1 MIRSRRPIGH
11 PAAAGTTLVAAM
23 GARIRK
29 RLPAALALAGAG
41 ACAAAAVAFGI
52 VSVYTNDFSTAGK
65 GHQLS
70 GAQGSHCDKTVKNG
84 SLKVTVKQG
93 PEVCGYQLPVEGE
106 SRQPDHD
113 LQARMKLL
121 SLTPK
126 KLRKNAYVG
135 LEVRAG
141 GGSDYELRIFP
152 KGHRYV
158 IKRTPG
164 GSGFPVSGQDGAIK
178 PIDKLNTLRLQA
190 FGHVVK
196 AWVNGAKIAD
206 VADSSP
212 TDVRGRRLELVVS
225 NGKKTDKDVIARAD
239 DVRLSV
245 PTP

>member
-1 MIRSRRPIGH
+1 MIRSRPPIGR
-11 PAAAGTTLVAAM
+11 PARAVTTLVAAM

-29 RLPAALALAGAG
+29 RLPAALALVAAGA
-41 ACAAAAVAFGI
+41 AVAAAVAFGI
-52 VSVYTNDFSTAGK
+52 VDIYSNDFATAGK

-84 SLKVTVKQG
+84 TLQVTVKEG
-93 PEVCGYQLPVEGE
+93 PEECGYQLPVEGE
-106 SRQPDHD
+106 SRQPNHD

-121 SLTPK
+121 KSTPK
-126 KLRKNAYVG
+126 ALRKNAFVG

-141 GGSDYELRIFP
+141 GGTDYELRIFP

-164 GSGFPVSGQDGAIK
+164 GIGFPVSGQDGAIK

-190 FGHVVK
+190 FGNVVK

-212 TDVRGRRLELVVS
+212 TDVRGRRAELVFS
-225 NGKKTDKDVIARAD
+225 NGKKTAMDVVARAD
-239 DVRLSV
+239 DVHLAV